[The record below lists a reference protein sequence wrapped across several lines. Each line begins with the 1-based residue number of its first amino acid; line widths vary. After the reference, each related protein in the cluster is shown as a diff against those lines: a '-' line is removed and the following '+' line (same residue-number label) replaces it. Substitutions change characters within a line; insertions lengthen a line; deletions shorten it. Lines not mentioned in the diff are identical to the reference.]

1 MAQLFPFRVGERS
14 RTLLRLFFG
23 VRPGHCQVTI
33 WDDRILVDFGYA
45 SLVIPIDAVVRWRI
59 EGPWRWITA
68 IGIRRSL
75 RNGGMSFAGSPR
87 GGVRLDLDPPVRW
100 RFLRLQAVYLG
111 VADLEGFAAALD
123 RRGIAG
129 HDARGATRTG

>member
-1 MAQLFPFRVGERS
+1 MAQLFPFRIGGRS

-23 VRPGHCQVTI
+23 VRPGHGQVTI
-33 WDDRILVDFGYA
+33 WDDRMLVDFGYA
-45 SLVIPIDAVVRWRI
+45 SLVIPIDAVAWWRI

-75 RNGGMSFAGSPR
+75 RHADISFAGSPR
-87 GGVRLDLDPPVRW
+87 GGVRLDLDPPVLWWFMRVP
-100 RFLRLQAVYLG
+100 AVYLG
-111 VADLEGFAAALD
+111 VDDLDGLAAALE

-129 HDARGATRTG
+129 QDARTS